1 MSDTIIPRTRVRLE
15 EAWNHEL
22 KILTAYPE
30 YGDTVRCE
38 LDALLSE
45 LRSVRGALLEDVNE
59 HFAIGL
65 SSDAKPKEKYIR
77 KVAREREDLEI
88 LAFVKWHQEAWNEMT
103 KDPTFAKL
111 LGRRRLR
118 NVSVHGERTEPRARS
133 EAIEAAIH
141 VPRDVY
147 LRVLDGRTG
156 EFVRK
161 LKKESRKPA
170 PQPSEPP
177 ANADPCISLDDRENI
192 LELCQR
198 MTRYADQAETE
209 LRRYK
214 PREGK

>member
-30 YGDTVRCE
+30 YEDIVKYE
-38 LDALLSE
+38 LDALLKE
-45 LRSVRGALLEDVNE
+45 LRSVRGALLEDVNQ
-59 HFAIGL
+59 HFATGL
-65 SSDAKPKEKYIR
+65 PSNAKLKERDLR
-77 KVAREREDLEI
+77 KVARERDDLEI
-88 LAFVKWHQEAWNEMT
+88 LAFIKWHQEAWNEMT
-103 KDPTFAKL
+103 GDPASAKL
-111 LGRRRLR
+111 LGDKRLR
-118 NVSVHGERTEPRARS
+118 NVVAHGERTGPRARR

-147 LRVLDGRTG
+147 LRVLDGKTG

-161 LKKESRKPA
+161 IKKESRKPA

-177 ANADPCISLDDRENI
+177 ANADPYISLEDREKI
-192 LELCQR
+192 LGLCHR
-198 MTRYADQAETE
+198 MTRYVDQAETE

-214 PREGK
+214 SRE